1 MLMRKLIWALAGI
14 LVVLSSLGIASI
26 NHFRPASLVESS
38 VANGAR
44 FIPADCWFDAGSSV
58 RVQCGWLHTAPAAG
72 KSHSSFQLPV
82 IILRYQ
88 GLDRLA
94 DPVLYLAGGPGS
106 PAGLDGKTMND
117 YWLDWF
123 QKKSALKRDLI
134 LFDQRG
140 SGLSKPALACEGY
153 PELLASVL
161 GNPGSP
167 QDNARRYRE
176 ASRQCQQQL
185 QQRGM
190 PLAELGT
197 AYNAADVHDLMQLL
211 GYAQWNLLG
220 VSYGTRL
227 AFEVQRQ
234 YPDKV
239 RSLSLDSVYPPGQHL
254 LEAWPELLQGSLNR
268 LFAFCKADSRCALEN
283 GELDVRY
290 QRLLTQLREQPLVVP
305 VGHLQLPHLQALRLN
320 DELLLSILFDAE
332 YQSHSLGE
340 LAALLRHLDEGH
352 PEQSMAFIEN
362 FLYQQFDAS
371 TSEAVF
377 WSVECR
383 DNPPSG
389 QAEREARLDALPQ
402 LRYYLPAESDL
413 CDIWRGDATQSA
425 RLQGHVAERN
435 VPALILAGKD
445 DPITP
450 VAWATQIAKQ
460 GFVENRAHLFRFDD
474 IAHGVMDNK
483 PCSNDLFIG
492 FVNAPDKRPRADCRW
507 DEPTTTA
514 SQLN

>member
-1 MLMRKLIWALAGI
+1 MLMRKLIWVLAGI

-26 NHFRPASLVESS
+26 HHFRPASLVESR

-58 RVQCGWLHTAPAAG
+58 RAQCGWLHTAPVAA
-72 KSHSSFQLPV
+72 KPHSSFQLPV
-82 IILRYQ
+82 VVLHYQ
-88 GLDRLA
+88 GLDRQA

-106 PAGLDGKTMND
+106 PAGLDGKTMGE

-140 SGLSKPALACEGY
+140 SGLSKPALTCDGY
-153 PELLASVL
+153 PELLVSVL
-161 GNPGSP
+161 GNPGTP
-167 QDNARRYRE
+167 QDNAHRYRE

-185 QQRGM
+185 QQHGM

-197 AYNAADVHDLMQLL
+197 AHNAADVRDLMQLL
-211 GYAQWNLLG
+211 GYEQWNLLG

-234 YPDKV
+234 NPDKV

-254 LEAWPELLQGSLNR
+254 LDEWPDLLQASLSR
-268 LFAFCKADSRCALEN
+268 LFAFCKADSRCTLEN
-283 GELDVRY
+283 GDLEARY
-290 QRLLTQLREQPLVVP
+290 QRLMARLRQQPLVIP
-305 VGHLQLPHLQALRLN
+305 VGHLQLSGLQALRLN

-332 YQSHSLGE
+332 YQSHSLAD
-340 LAALLRHLDEGH
+340 LAAMLRHLDEGH
-352 PEQSMAFIEN
+352 PELAMTLIEN
-362 FLYQQFDAS
+362 FLYQQFEGSA
-371 TSEAVF
+371 SEAVF

-383 DNPPSG
+383 DNPLSG
-389 QAEREARLDALPQ
+389 QTEREARLNALPQ
-402 LRYYLPAESDL
+402 LRYYLPPESDL
-413 CDIWRGDATQSA
+413 CDIWQGDAVPSA
-425 RLQGHVAERN
+425 SLQGGAVERR

-450 VAWATQIAKQ
+450 VSWATQIAKQ
-460 GFVENRAHLFRFDD
+460 GFAEDNAHLFRFDG

-483 PCSNDLFIG
+483 PCSNELFVS
-492 FVNAPDKRPRADCRW
+492 FVNDPDKRPHADCRW
-507 DEPTTTA
+507 DELTVTA